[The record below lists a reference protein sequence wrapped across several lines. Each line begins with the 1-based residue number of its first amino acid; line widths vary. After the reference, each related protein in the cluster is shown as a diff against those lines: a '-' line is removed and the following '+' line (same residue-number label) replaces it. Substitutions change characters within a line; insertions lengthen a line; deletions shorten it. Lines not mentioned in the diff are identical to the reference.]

1 MTRQLTSRDKQ
12 ENLELKGSELQ
23 QTKLVIYLSLESMAM
38 SSDQCDSVFLSVDS
52 LLNDALQMQRQCRD
66 RSDQLSQKAIEL
78 QNESATLRE
87 TSENAQLDMAHI
99 RHQLAE
105 LMETKSKFEARERQ
119 AQKLRKHL

>member
-1 MTRQLTSRDKQ
+1 
-12 ENLELKGSELQ
+12 
-23 QTKLVIYLSLESMAM
+23 MAM

>member
-87 TSENAQLDMAHI
+87 TSKPKNSENICRLNELLSSLDIPIINMAFFLI
-99 RHQLAE
+99 ICRI
-105 LMETKSKFEARERQ
+105 
-119 AQKLRKHL
+119 